1 MISNKLNNT
10 ISCNFCNLP
19 ANHKNNIIINRR
31 NELLRT
37 NKMTTEKILKPRNLE
52 ATGLIYSH
60 KEFLAD
66 AMGLRDYERR
76 KTQSAPASFSR
87 ESNSQD
93 NDNND
98 DILAIK
104 NTYAQK
110 RVRPT
115 LLPLQMKNKNNSK
128 KKNNMKRKNNVT
140 TKTTTI
146 SNTKKWNLVTK
157 SSSLSNLIYPVKNA
171 NISNTNG
178 FNHNKP
184 LQKGRNKLYEAIGL
198 DRIHRAKSQ
207 ERIVL
212 KESISLQHHDEQKE
226 NIKKD
231 SNSSNEDLMPNIT
244 NVMQFTIS

>member
-10 ISCNFCNLP
+10 ISCNFCDLP

-31 NELLRT
+31 NRLLRT

-52 ATGLIYSH
+52 VTGLIYSH

-87 ESNSQD
+87 ESNSQG
-93 NDNND
+93 NHNND

-115 LLPLQMKNKNNSK
+115 LLPLQMKNTNSK
-128 KKNNMKRKNNVT
+128 KKNNMKCK
-140 TKTTTI
+140 
-146 SNTKKWNLVTK
+146 
-157 SSSLSNLIYPVKNA
+157 
-171 NISNTNG
+171 
-178 FNHNKP
+178 
-184 LQKGRNKLYEAIGL
+184 
-198 DRIHRAKSQ
+198 
-207 ERIVL
+207 
-212 KESISLQHHDEQKE
+212 
-226 NIKKD
+226 KKD
-231 SNSSNEDLMPNIT
+231 TYTHIYHINFYVRSRAA
-244 NVMQFTIS
+244 QFVFIFLFMENYARQ